1 MKNNSNSVK
10 IKERIYINKLFKN
23 YNKYFISIFN

>member
-10 IKERIYINKLFKN
+10 IKERIYIKKLFQN
-23 YNKYFISIFN
+23 YNKYYIYI